1 MSTRHLPIAIAIAST
16 LGAIA
21 PALAVD
27 TLGGIGT
34 ADDNFRVYLST
45 DLVASPS
52 ELIFTKGDVWN
63 NTAAFN
69 NAALTAGQSVYLLVD
84 AYNSSGPAM
93 FIADFSLTGTGFQ
106 FLNNTTSLSTDTT
119 HWTVGQVD
127 FATATGTPFSMGSN
141 TPGLQIWGQRQA
153 ISSTA
158 QAIWAYNA
166 DWANGQPG
174 HAYFVTQLVSTVP
187 EPATYGLMAAGLLLL
202 AARSRRR
209 G

>member
-1 MSTRHLPIAIAIAST
+1 MVPRRLPIAIAIAGT
-16 LGAIA
+16 LGGIA
-21 PALAVD
+21 PALAAD
-27 TLGGIGT
+27 TLAGIGT

-52 ELIFTKGDVWN
+52 ELIFTKGDNWQ

-69 NAALTAGQSVYLLVD
+69 NATLSAGQSVYLLVD
-84 AYNSSGPAM
+84 AYNVSGPAM
-93 FIADFSLTGTGFQ
+93 FVADFSLNGTGFKFQ
-106 FLNNTTSLSTDTT
+106 NNGTSLSTDTT
-119 HWTVGQVD
+119 HWTVGQTD
-127 FATATGTPFSMGSN
+127 FATATGTPVSMGSN
-141 TPGLQIWGQRQA
+141 TAGLQIWGQRQA

-187 EPATYGLMAAGLLLL
+187 EPSTYGLMAAGMLLL
-202 AARSRRR
+202 ATRSRRR